1 MLIWTDSCRSDNQ
14 PCLFLDRDGVINV
27 DRPDYIKNI
36 HELQFYP
43 DSLEALRLTRKK
55 GIRIILISNQSA
67 VNRGIISLQ
76 DLWDLH
82 HHMVSC
88 IEAKGGR
95 LGAAIYCPHRPD
107 ENCSCRKPSPG
118 MLVKASKLF
127 RIRLDGTFMV
137 GDRLKDLQA
146 AQRAGCQGVFLE
158 RGFLESKEL
167 SEISSI
173 PAIKRYPTL
182 LEAVSELFG

>member
-1 MLIWTDSCRSDNQ
+1 
-14 PCLFLDRDGVINV
+14 
-27 DRPDYIKNI
+27 
-36 HELQFYP
+36 
-43 DSLEALRLTRKK
+43 
-55 GIRIILISNQSA
+55 
-67 VNRGIISLQ
+67 
-76 DLWDLH
+76 
-82 HHMVSC
+82 
-88 IEAKGGR
+88 
-95 LGAAIYCPHRPD
+95 
-107 ENCSCRKPSPG
+107 